1 VLCPDLGFARCELHI
16 FVGMATADR
25 WPGGGGRPWRKMA
38 ARRWVDDDALA
49 GGRCVLVVSTQADGL
64 ARGDASAA
72 D

>member
-1 VLCPDLGFARCELHI
+1 
-16 FVGMATADR
+16 MATADR